1 MSEDDSHAIDLM
13 LGQAFSKPDSLFVTG
28 KHSPDFDEYVR
39 KYAEKLELEERISFS
54 EGCVAFAELEG
65 QDTKQCE
72 RELRGCQAEAE
83 SILMEEFAKGKGPV
97 CMSLE
102 SVLVANGIVLAYHS

>member
-1 MSEDDSHAIDLM
+1 MLEDDSHAIDLR
-13 LGQAFSKPDSLFVTG
+13 LGQAFSKPDSLFETG

-39 KYAEKLELEERISFS
+39 KNAEKLELEERISYL

-65 QDTKQCE
+65 QDTEEYE
-72 RELRGCQAEAE
+72 RELWECQAEVD
-83 SILMEEFAKGKGPV
+83 SFLIDFAKGKGPM

-102 SVLVANGIVLAYHS
+102 ECFRSQRLCTTGIS